1 MFRILT
7 FALVLLIAGAAHSQ
21 EFKVRSFVFNEEMEP
36 KQYGDTANECLQ
48 FSRCANALKGL
59 AAYAGIPPEAID
71 MATVISQLT
80 YSRTGE
86 ETRYDLNTS
95 PGYQTCRISVDVHS
109 TVPLTGPRAST
120 LDIAVHPNRIH
131 MVSWTPVRNQT
142 EGRSWVDA
150 TIELLEVRDDRA
162 SAYRASGKC
171 HPTADRVWVYRCRG
185 NGGDNEGRQACGT
198 FRE

>member
-1 MFRILT
+1 MFRILAL
-7 FALVLLIAGAAHSQ
+7 ALVVLASGTVQAQ
-21 EFKVRSFVFNEEMEP
+21 EFKVRSFLFNAEMEP
-36 KQYGDTANECLQ
+36 KQFGDTINECLQ
-48 FSRCANALKGL
+48 YTRCANALKGL

-95 PGYQTCRISVDVHS
+95 SGYQTCRIAIDVRS
-109 TVPLTGPRAST
+109 TVPADGPRAST
-120 LDIAVHPNRIH
+120 LDVAVHPNRIH
-131 MVSWTPVRNQT
+131 MVSWTPTRNAG
-142 EGRSWVDA
+142 EGNSWVDA
-150 TIELLEVRDDRA
+150 SIELREVRDDKA
-162 SAYRASGKC
+162 STYRANGKC

-185 NGGDNEGRQACGT
+185 KGGDGQGRQACGS